1 MFLLYLYDK
10 AANLKKC
17 GQMPKILI
25 VNHSVL
31 IKSCPWFINLLLMK
45 I

>member
-25 VNHSVL
+25 VHHSVL
-31 IKSCPWFINLLLMK
+31 INHAHGLSVYY
-45 I
+45 